1 MVTILGN
8 VFLGNVL
15 SSNGFIPHGHCYL
28 WKPELVWLHIV
39 SDSAIAVAYYSIPLL
54 LIYFISQRK
63 DVPFSGVFLLFGAFI
78 IACGTGHLM
87 DIWTLWHPN
96 YWASGML
103 KAFTAIISVY
113 TALELVPLIPK
124 ALALPSPAQL
134 AAANDALSEEI
145 LERKRIEQSLRQAE
159 ETAKNANRAKSEFL
173 ANMSH
178 ELRTPL
184 NGILGYAQIL
194 KKSRDLTAQQQQGL
208 NVIAHC
214 GEHLLTLINDILDL
228 SKIEARKM
236 ELHVSTFHFL
246 NFLEGV
252 SEICRVRAEQ
262 KDIAFVCNVCS
273 PLPTAIRADEKRL
286 RQVLLNLLGNA
297 IKFTEAGK
305 VALKVSQHKG
315 KLRFQVEDTGVGI
328 AAGQLEAIFLPFQQT
343 GSVKRQAEGTGLGL
357 AISRTWV
364 ELMGGELHVK
374 SELGQGSTFW
384 FDLELPEVSD
394 PATVKKETEQAI
406 VGFEGKTRKVLV
418 VDDKLQNRCILVG
431 LLSPLGFDVIE
442 ASNGQECLEKAI
454 DFQPDLILT
463 DLAMPVMDGF
473 ELTRRIRQIPE
484 LQSIVVIA
492 TSASVFDQDQQQ
504 SLGVGCNAFIPKPI
518 REKQLLEQLQIH
530 LNLQWIYDQSPVA
543 SPDDAKPDLPPTAII
558 PPSAADLIVLLDLA
572 MQGDLRGIREQTSKL
587 EQMSQELIPF
597 ARQVQRFLQNF
608 EEEQLLAF
616 IKHYQEAS

>member
-1 MVTILGN
+1 MSTTLSD
-8 VFLGNVL
+8 FF

-39 SDSAIAVAYYSIPLL
+39 SDGAIALAYYSIPLL
-54 LIYFISQRK
+54 LVYFISQRK

-78 IACGTGHLM
+78 IACGTGHLV

-96 YWASGML
+96 YWAAGML

-113 TALELVPLIPK
+113 TALELIPLIPK

-134 AAANDALSEEI
+134 SAANDALSEEI
-145 LERKRIEQSLRQAE
+145 LERKRIEKNLREAE

-194 KKSRDLTAQQQQGL
+194 KKHKTLTAQQQHGL
-208 NVIAHC
+208 NVISHC

-236 ELHVSTFHFL
+236 ELHTSTFHL
-246 NFLEGV
+246 PNFLDGV

-262 KDIAFVCNVCS
+262 KDVAFVYQAHS

-297 IKFTEAGK
+297 IKFTEAGS
-305 VALKVSQHKG
+305 VTLEVSKYED

-328 AAGQLEAIFLPFQQT
+328 APEQLEAIFLPFQQT

-364 ELMGGELHVK
+364 ELMGGEIHVK
-374 SELGQGSTFW
+374 SDLGQGSTFW
-384 FDLELPEVSD
+384 FDLDLPEVSD
-394 PATVKKETEQAI
+394 SAGVKEEAEQSI
-406 VGFEGKTRKVLV
+406 VGFEGKTRKVIV
-418 VDDKLQNRCILVG
+418 VDDKLHNRCILVG
-431 LLSPLGFDVIE
+431 LLAPLGFDVIE
-442 ASNGQECLEKAI
+442 ACNGQECLEEAI

-473 ELTRRIRQIPE
+473 ELTRQIRQTPE
-484 LQSIVVIA
+484 LQTVVVIA
-492 TSASVFDQDQQQ
+492 TSASVFDDDQQQ
-504 SLGVGCNAFIPKPI
+504 SLGVGCNAFVPKPI
-518 REKQLLEQLQIH
+518 REQQLLEQLQLH
-530 LNLQWIYDQSPVA
+530 LNLQWHYDQSPAIIPV
-543 SPDDAKPDLPPTAII
+543 SVNPESTCETII
-558 PPSAADLIVLLDLA
+558 PPSATDLANLLDLA
-572 MQGDLRGIREQTSKL
+572 LQGDLKGIQEQAAKL
-587 EQMSQELIPF
+587 EQLSQELIPF
-597 ARQVQRFLQNF
+597 IRKVQQLAQNF

-616 IKHYQEAS
+616 VKHYQVAN